1 MGDIFYQWPSNSF
14 PSVGRTAK
22 IMDTDNTN
30 INIMCIIDFFLN
42 MCDTT
47 WETLLLII
55 IN

>member
-1 MGDIFYQWPSNSF
+1 
-14 PSVGRTAK
+14 
-22 IMDTDNTN
+22 MDTDNTN

-47 WETLLLII
+47 WETTWETLLLII